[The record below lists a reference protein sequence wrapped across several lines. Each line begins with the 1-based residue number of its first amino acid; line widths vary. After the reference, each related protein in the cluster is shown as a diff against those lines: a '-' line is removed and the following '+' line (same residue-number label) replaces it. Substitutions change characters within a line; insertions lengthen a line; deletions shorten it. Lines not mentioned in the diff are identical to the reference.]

1 MKDTPV
7 RKVEVTA
14 LKVNA
19 KLGLVFGYAIVCK
32 TKNAAGEFED
42 YYDTGTE
49 DPEDGEV
56 YSDHIT
62 EKAMLDGVT
71 EFMKASRVATE
82 MHERELDADG
92 NRVLDEDGLSIP
104 VQKGTVVHSF
114 PLTEDIAAAL
124 GITCEKTG
132 WLVAM
137 QPDAEM
143 LKRFEDGTLTQFSIG
158 GLVGRQK
165 EATK

>member
-1 MKDTPV
+1 MSTRT

-14 LKVNA
+14 FKVD
-19 KLGLVFGYAIVCK
+19 KRLGLVFGYAIVCK
-32 TKNAAGEFED
+32 VKNDEGAFEP
-42 YYDTGTE
+42 YYDSGTV

-62 EKAMLDGVT
+62 EKCMLEAVT
-71 EFMKASRVATE
+71 EFMKSSRVATE
-82 MHERELDADG
+82 MHERVLDDDG
-92 NRVLDEDGLSIP
+92 ERVLDDNGHSIP

-124 GITCEKTG
+124 GISCEKTG

-137 QPDAEM
+137 QPEPEM
-143 LKRFEDGTLTQFSIG
+143 FKRFANGTLTQFSIG
-158 GLVGRQK
+158 GLVARQK
-165 EATK
+165 EAAQ